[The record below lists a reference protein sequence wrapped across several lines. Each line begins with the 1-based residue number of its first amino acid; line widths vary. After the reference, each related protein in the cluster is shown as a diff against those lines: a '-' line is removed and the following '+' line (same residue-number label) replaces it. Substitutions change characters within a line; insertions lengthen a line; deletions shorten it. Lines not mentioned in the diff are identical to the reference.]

1 MRKECESM
9 RYFEGSVTYWGTVA
23 VEDDATEEE
32 IAVAL
37 AKDIEH
43 TIDAYG
49 LPVMYDDVENIK
61 EIPRSQYE

>member
-1 MRKECESM
+1 M

-23 VEDDATEEE
+23 VKDDATEEE